1 MTLCCAII
9 MSAMDPVIIIEVIHG
24 SQKIAN
30 YTLDGYLCHIAIPA
44 HAQLPKM
51 DCPVRY
57 DQGNYAVLHYIHNVR
72 LVLYIQL
79 GNLTSLYKDTLW
91 SKKDYRIYHRH
102 SFTSSTP
109 V

>member
-1 MTLCCAII
+1 

-24 SQKIAN
+24 SQEIAN

-91 SKKDYRIYHRH
+91 SNCEE
-102 SFTSSTP
+102 SQLLVVESLLSSP
-109 V
+109 FLNNYE

>member
-24 SQKIAN
+24 SQEIAN

-57 DQGNYAVLHYIHNVR
+57 DQRNYPVLHYIHIVLHNVR
-72 LVLYIQL
+72 LYIANLYFDCIHTV
-79 GNLTSLYKDTLW
+79 G
-91 SKKDYRIYHRH
+91 
-102 SFTSSTP
+102 
-109 V
+109 

>member
-1 MTLCCAII
+1 

-57 DQGNYAVLHYIHNVR
+57 DQGNYAVLHYIHSVR
-72 LVLYIQL
+72 LYIARVPYL
-79 GNLTSLYKDTLW
+79 FFGCIHTDGEP
-91 SKKDYRIYHRH
+91 D
-102 SFTSSTP
+102 
-109 V
+109 

>member
-1 MTLCCAII
+1 

-24 SQKIAN
+24 SRKIAN

-57 DQGNYAVLHYIHNVR
+57 DQGNYAELHYIHNVR
-72 LVLYIQL
+72 LYIANLYFGCIHTV
-79 GNLTSLYKDTLW
+79 GEPD
-91 SKKDYRIYHRH
+91 
-102 SFTSSTP
+102 
-109 V
+109 